1 MAIRVRREFLLHK
14 DLAVILCKSKL
25 TLIHGLEFDQIYG
38 YIYQYMNW
46 IQFHN
51 KIKSWF
57 DIIDHFKLLETD
69 REVQEMCV
77 AAINSISKVKI
88 FIFGY
93 KFKTDLHCSRI
104 HQGELYA
111 IFSSELQTQF

>member
-1 MAIRVRREFLLHK
+1 VAIRVRREFLLHK

-51 KIKSWF
+51 KIKS
-57 DIIDHFKLLETD
+57 
-69 REVQEMCV
+69 
-77 AAINSISKVKI
+77 
-88 FIFGY
+88 
-93 KFKTDLHCSRI
+93 
-104 HQGELYA
+104 
-111 IFSSELQTQF
+111 